1 MRRTTEAGGYT
12 RTILPPRSPMWP
24 ESALRG
30 WPPFGGDELRVRQF
44 LWRVLGVGA
53 AAAGRRHP

>member
-24 ESALRG
+24 PLAFQGR
-30 WPPFGGDELRVRQF
+30 PPFGGDELRVREF
-44 LWRVLGVGA
+44 LRRVLGVGA
-53 AAAGRRHP
+53 AAAGRRNS